1 MAAEGKEPTTI
12 DFTTEEINEIK
23 KMQID
28 YEKRQKEKRRNLATE
43 RRKAREF
50 KTKVQN
56 IEDFWNDPKRTKL
69 E

>member
-28 YEKRQKEKRRNLATE
+28 YERR
-43 RRKAREF
+43 
-50 KTKVQN
+50 
-56 IEDFWNDPKRTKL
+56 
-69 E
+69 